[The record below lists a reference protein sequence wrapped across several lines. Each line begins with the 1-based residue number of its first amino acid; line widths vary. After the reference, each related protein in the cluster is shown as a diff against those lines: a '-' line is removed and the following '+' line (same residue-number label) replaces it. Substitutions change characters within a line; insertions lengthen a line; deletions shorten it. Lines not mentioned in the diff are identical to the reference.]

1 MATPAFQQLPFPR
14 QRIGQLD
21 FLKITSNR
29 AIIHGL
35 IEVDMTDALNT
46 IHDYEART
54 GDDISVVAFI
64 AHCLATAIAENRM
77 IQAYRVGTRLI
88 VYDDVDVNIMIER
101 DTKDGKFPTQHV
113 LRQADQR
120 SVIAMSDEIRV
131 MQKAP
136 VERGKAIR
144 WLRLY
149 TRFPAFIRVALIR
162 LLQRYPH
169 QWKAM
174 GGTTAITSVG
184 MFGEGSGWGIPVVP
198 IAVMVTLGGMGK
210 KPAVVDGRIE
220 IRDLLCVTLSFDH
233 AITDGAPAARFTTR
247 FKALIE
253 SCCGLGECARIADD
267 APEVVGV

>member
-1 MATPAFQQLPFPR
+1 MAKPSFQELPFPR
-14 QRIGQLD
+14 QRLGQLD
-21 FLKITSNR
+21 FLKITTNR

-46 IHDYEART
+46 IHVYEART

-77 IQAYRVGTRLI
+77 IQAFRVGTRLI

-101 DTKDGKFPTQHV
+101 DTNDGKFPTQHV
-113 LRQADQR
+113 LRNADQR

-136 VERGKAIR
+136 VEKGRP
-144 WLRLY
+144 LRMLRFY

-198 IAVMVTLGGMGK
+198 IAIMITLGGMGK
-210 KPAVVDGRIE
+210 KPAVVDGHIE
-220 IRDLLCVTLSFDH
+220 IRELLCVTLSFDH

-247 FKALIE
+247 FKELVE
-253 SCCGLGECARIADD
+253 SCCGLEECATVA
-267 APEVVGV
+267 AETAEVVGV